1 MKLRLCLL
9 VLCALPLAFLGCGTE
24 RTVACSELPG
34 TGVPVLAD
42 NHHIP
47 YVDAAH
53 TAYNSVPPTSGPHV
67 PWVAAPGVYREPIPD
82 EIQVHDL
89 EHGHVLIQ
97 YARTTS
103 RSDVDELESIARRHL
118 HDVLVSPR
126 DGLRAG
132 IALTAWGRV
141 EYLRAPD
148 RRHIERFILDFA
160 GRYDHGWRGD
170 ATSCSGRRVA
180 SGAREADPDSR

>member
-1 MKLRLCLL
+1 MRLGLCLL
-9 VLCALPLAFLGCGTE
+9 ALSALPLAFVGCGAE
-24 RTVACSELPG
+24 RTVACAELPG
-34 TGVPVLAD
+34 RGVPVLAD

-53 TAYNSVPPTSGPHV
+53 AAYDSVPPTSGPHV

-103 RSDVDELESIARRHL
+103 RDDVAELESIARRHL
-118 HDVLVSPR
+118 HDVLVAPNDR
-126 DGLRAG
+126 LRAG

-148 RRHIERFILDFA
+148 RRRVEQFVLDLA
-160 GRYDHGWRGD
+160 GRYDHGWQGG
-170 ATSCSGRRVA
+170 ATSCGGGRA
-180 SGAREADPDSR
+180 QAR